1 MSETL
6 KVLYCGNISPFET
19 PVPAGSPPRR
29 LAPKLAKREAELT
42 GPLGAEGTQ
51 LLKDFDA
58 LRQQVA
64 SIDSEKNFIQGFRL
78 GVRLMVECLT
88 EPQGG
93 ETNG

>member
-6 KVLYCGNISPFET
+6 KVLCCGNISPFEA

-29 LAPKLAKREAELT
+29 LAPKLAKCEAELT
-42 GPLGAEGTQ
+42 GLLDAEGIQ

-58 LRQQVA
+58 LHQQVTG
-64 SIDSEKNFIQGFRL
+64 INSEKNFIQGFRL
-78 GVRLMVECLT
+78 GARLMAEYLT
-88 EPQGG
+88 EPRGG

>member
-1 MSETL
+1 MPETL

-29 LAPKLAKREAELT
+29 LAPKLAKCEAELT
-42 GPLGAEGTQ
+42 GLLDAEGTP

-58 LRQQVA
+58 LHQQVA

-78 GVRLMVECLT
+78 GVRLIAEYLT
-88 EPQGG
+88 DPQGG